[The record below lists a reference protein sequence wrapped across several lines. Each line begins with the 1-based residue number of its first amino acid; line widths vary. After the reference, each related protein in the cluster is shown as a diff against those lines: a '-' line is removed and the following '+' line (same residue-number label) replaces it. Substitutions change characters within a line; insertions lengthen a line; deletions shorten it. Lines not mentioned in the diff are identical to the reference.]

1 VEGVLTAGP
10 DPRLTG
16 RLLPCGREAAP
27 LLLCIHGGGCN
38 GGYFDM
44 KGFSVAEAAI
54 AHGFDVLLVNRPGYG
69 GSAPP
74 RTASPIT
81 EATELLPGYL
91 LPILAARASP
101 DLVVIGHSIGGA
113 VALTLA
119 AANRLPIRAVAVSG
133 IGRIPSDAA
142 LAWLAEQ
149 ASTDPEPPPEF
160 FFGPDGSYDW
170 RGPLALRRV
179 VEPWRHEELEDVRTN
194 WPGRFDT
201 VAAAIMVPVAFHL
214 AEYERI
220 WRASPADVADAAARF
235 THAPQ
240 VEAGVL
246 PDGGHLYEI
255 HRRGGE
261 LTALQLAFLG
271 TGPALPV
278 MPGGAPAG
286 RSG

>member
-1 VEGVLTAGP
+1 MEGVLTAGP

-16 RLLPCGREAAP
+16 RLLPCRQQAAP

-44 KGFSVAEAAI
+44 KGFSVAQAALD
-54 AHGFDVLLVNRPGYG
+54 HGFDVLLVNRPGHG

-74 RTASPIT
+74 RTASPIA
-81 EATELLPGYL
+81 EAAELLPGHL

-101 DLVVIGHSIGGA
+101 DLFVIGHSIGGA
-113 VALTLA
+113 VALMLA
-119 AANRLPIRAVAVSG
+119 AANRLPIHGVAVSG

-149 ASTDPEPPPEF
+149 AQADPEPPPEF
-160 FFGPDGSYDW
+160 FFGPDGSYEW

-179 VEPWRHEELEDVRTN
+179 VEPWHPDELEDVRVD
-194 WPGRFDT
+194 WPTRFDT
-201 VAAAIMVPVAFHL
+201 VAGAITVPVAFHL
-214 AEYERI
+214 AEHERI

-235 THAPQ
+235 TRSPR
-240 VEAGVL
+240 VEVGVL

-261 LTALQLAFLG
+261 LTAMQLAFL
-271 TGPALPV
+271 A
-278 MPGGAPAG
+278 AG
-286 RSG
+286 RA